1 MDARIASG
9 EAGTIATLLKHTM
22 PAATATPTADSA
34 ARRALSP
41 RRFTGVALEGR
52 VASRPAARRT
62 AHHPGRPAARATL
75 IAKARPLPLDGPPI
89 DMVTVTDLE
98 ALAVRDQLVAD
109 GLVAELEAQ
118 ARRAQRSGYDGSAG
132 LEHPER
138 YPSMPQWLALRGSAL
153 ALHSLHHPS
162 HAARLARG
170 FGFDAFLRPLFD
182 GESAVDALRALL
194 GPERSGRVIDR
205 HRVFCETPMSD
216 EARLLM
222 GGAVDARAIRQRALL
237 AAHAVVSRG
246 SRWGAGPRIAA
257 VGAGTGDAV
266 AQIAAGLG
274 AGRLTLVDRDPM
286 ALAAASVV
294 TSRLV
299 PGMDVHVTLA
309 RRGLVAELAAAGTFD
324 VIDLTGAL
332 DTLPDGAVVELLRAA
347 RRALRPGGVVVAA
360 SMLDRRPQQTLLDRV
375 LRWPAVTQRSAGAL
389 ADLIGAA
396 GFPAGQISL
405 AIGATAPVYAIAT
418 IDTAA

>member
-1 MDARIASG
+1 MRGCQEKKLRS
-9 EAGTIATLLKHTM
+9 IATTSAPTA
-22 PAATATPTADSA
+22 PAPADSA

-41 RRFTGVALEGR
+41 RRFVGVTPEGR
-52 VASRPAARRT
+52 VAARSGARRM
-62 AHHPGRPAARATL
+62 ARRPGTRVAPAGLGAV
-75 IAKARPLPLDGPPI
+75 AKTRPLPVDGPPI
-89 DMVTVTDLE
+89 DMVTIADPE
-98 ALAVRDQLVAD
+98 ALAVSDQLVAD

-118 ARRAQRSGYDGSAG
+118 ARRAQRSGWDGCVG
-132 LEHPER
+132 LEHAER

-162 HAARLARG
+162 QASTLAHG
-170 FGFDAFLRPLFD
+170 FGFDAFLRPLFA
-182 GESAVDALRALL
+182 GESAVDVLRALL
-194 GPERSGRVIDR
+194 GPERAGRVIDR
-205 HRVFCETPMSD
+205 HRTFCETPMSD

-237 AAHAVVSRG
+237 ATHAVVARAG
-246 SRWGAGPRIAA
+246 RWDTGAPRIAA
-257 VGAGTGDAV
+257 VGGGTGDAV
-266 AQIAAGLG
+266 AQMASALG

-294 TSRLV
+294 TRRRV
-299 PGMDVHVTLA
+299 PGLQVDAALA
-309 RRGLVAELAAAGTFD
+309 QRGLVAELAAAGSFD

-332 DTLPDGAVVELLRAA
+332 DTLPDGAVVELLRSA

-375 LRWPAVTQRSAGAL
+375 LRWPAVTQRSAAEL
-389 ADLIGAA
+389 AGLVGAA
-396 GFPAGQISL
+396 GFGAGQVSL